1 MLSRLWQCCF
11 YRLYLLAKLVLHGS
25 ATWTSETIHPLAQ
38 ICRVLMTALK
48 FRRARRFCL
57 SATRRF
63 CRLKLPRYHGSMRL
77 VLAVTSC
84 GCTPQNQD
92 SFTNFRRR
100 FLLLPLK
107 LSCLNLPCFA
117 PLSCLRNHF
126 NFNRHFLNCSVSPC
140 LIRKGHDCELVK
152 PCYMNSSQALMSS
165 GVSVRRPSHGG
176 VSWEVFVLI
185 LRHSGPSH
193 CLWPCHYVKEFDHV
207 LTFSNQAVFR
217 DSLHRTPSTWIFDD
231 HWLSPIAAEVLV
243 VIKSYQLDH
252 PRSTIPIWR
261 GSIRPTTADKLGH
274 IKYVLIWFTGTM
286 INQHN
291 GGNFCGATLSG
302 VMRYSMNELVL
313 SQTLD
318 VDASVPYSQESFCG
332 LFNGVVSGYNAF
344 VSFSMYLHLIYIYI
358 YVCGHT
364 WISQNSCLKRAYCP
378 AGESA
383 TGSWIALNHLGAG
396 WVEDEPGGAFGLWR
410 SAWEQPEQLKQL
422 QQPPCST
429 ATLCTSLYLFMFL
442 YPMDFD
448 LRFFTNFRFTG
459 PLDWNPIHLHPERPS
474 QWIFTTRYDISMLL
488 YYIILCRFVDHKYFC
503 IDIQP
508 SATHTYS

>member
-1 MLSRLWQCCF
+1 MQQFSDLGLAASLRHRGCTWGAQMLSRLWQCCF

-48 FRRARRFCL
+48 FRRARWFCL

-176 VSWEVFVLI
+176 VS
-185 LRHSGPSH
+185 
-193 CLWPCHYVKEFDHV
+193 
-207 LTFSNQAVFR
+207 
-217 DSLHRTPSTWIFDD
+217 
-231 HWLSPIAAEVLV
+231 
-243 VIKSYQLDH
+243 
-252 PRSTIPIWR
+252 
-261 GSIRPTTADKLGH
+261 
-274 IKYVLIWFTGTM
+274 
-286 INQHN
+286 
-291 GGNFCGATLSG
+291 
-302 VMRYSMNELVL
+302 
-313 SQTLD
+313 
-318 VDASVPYSQESFCG
+318 
-332 LFNGVVSGYNAF
+332 
-344 VSFSMYLHLIYIYI
+344 
-358 YVCGHT
+358 
-364 WISQNSCLKRAYCP
+364 
-378 AGESA
+378 
-383 TGSWIALNHLGAG
+383 
-396 WVEDEPGGAFGLWR
+396 
-410 SAWEQPEQLKQL
+410 
-422 QQPPCST
+422 
-429 ATLCTSLYLFMFL
+429 
-442 YPMDFD
+442 
-448 LRFFTNFRFTG
+448 
-459 PLDWNPIHLHPERPS
+459 
-474 QWIFTTRYDISMLL
+474 
-488 YYIILCRFVDHKYFC
+488 
-503 IDIQP
+503 
-508 SATHTYS
+508 